1 MVLQLT
7 TETYSLTAPAE
18 LPNAPVRALVPVD
31 FADPAVD
38 LENERHSARS
48 RLAAIVGWRRVGLM
62 EHAGLMVLPRE
73 VVEMM
78 VEAETRLKSLTI
90 LDWTI
95 DMDLKRVYVNGV
107 DARLTPTE
115 WAITELLARRV
126 NRVVSSAEILERVW
140 GPMYREEAHLLRVN
154 VARVR
159 AKVEPDRK
167 PGERARLIRTR
178 AGVGYWL
185 AGQDEQERGSLP

>member
-1 MVLQLT
+1 
-7 TETYSLTAPAE
+7 
-18 LPNAPVRALVPVD
+18 
-31 FADPAVD
+31 
-38 LENERHSARS
+38 
-48 RLAAIVGWRRVGLM
+48 M